1 MRREDE
7 MSDFKAPEVKKALA
21 EHLKNPP
28 SDSVCY
34 YFMLYMEITNESKTF
49 ENFVT
54 RIDEE
59 EIHGS
64 WDFLK
69 GYDIEQF
76 TKCWI
81 SKEEAEDFIIFVE
94 QQQETD
100 QEVENKLKKLF
111 EIMKD
116 YDIWPEGWG
125 IPQKNFVEWCI
136 YKKFKLKTFKR
147 ITRVLS
153 DARFMFRTFD
163 WRKLSGYDV
172 REFSQ
177 WIDEEERKSYLEFSG
192 VVSK

>member
-1 MRREDE
+1 
-7 MSDFKAPEVKKALA
+7 MSDFKAQEVKKALA

-34 YFMLYMEITNESKTF
+34 YFMLYMEITNKSKTF
-49 ENFVT
+49 EKFVT

-69 GYDIEQF
+69 GYDIERF
-76 TKCWI
+76 TKHWI
-81 SKEEAEDFIIFVE
+81 SKEEVEDFIIFVE

-100 QEVENKLKKLF
+100 QEVEDKLKKLF

-125 IPQKNFVEWCI
+125 VPQKNFVEWCI
-136 YKKFKLKTFKR
+136 YKKFKLKTFTR

-153 DARFMFRTFD
+153 DARFMFRTFN

-172 REFSQ
+172 REFLQ
-177 WIDEEERKSYLEFSG
+177 WVDEEERKSYLEFSG
-192 VVSK
+192 AVLK